1 MFTNLPIHKKL
12 IVVILGICLS
22 GILIFGIIINL
33 IQNRNFQNY
42 LTQMQNN
49 REKQVVRSLA
59 EIYQESGD
67 WDSLPFE
74 FIWGQAVFFAN
85 LRYVTDTN
93 GEVVLL
99 FYNGRRP
106 LEAAAIRSL
115 PIMVRNRQVGTAF
128 FSQTAFRNLL
138 SRQDRLY
145 RKTIYE
151 SIIWSILLTAALS
164 IIVAQILAKKLA
176 APIREM
182 NKLARNISSG
192 NLETR
197 VSYLS
202 GDEIGELGQSIN
214 QLADKLTLVE
224 DLRKKMTADVAHD
237 LRTPLATIHSH
248 LEGMIDEVIPAS
260 PENLESLLEEV
271 DRLTN
276 LVNDLQEISLADRS
290 IQRLKQESIA
300 LDTLIN
306 DVVKKINPLFTHKGV
321 ILELGNT
328 ASVKILSDRD
338 ALAKIMDNLLSNA
351 LKYTPPTKKV
361 RIELKDDPESITI
374 HIIDQGI
381 GISEKDL
388 PFIFER
394 FYRTDQ
400 SRNRESGGFGLGLTI
415 VKELVGALG
424 GKVTVSS
431 AIGQGSTFS
440 VHLPK
445 TEIFINKEAVAK

>member
-12 IVVILGICLS
+12 TVVILGICLGS
-22 GILIFGIIINL
+22 ILIFGIIVNL
-33 IQNRNFQNY
+33 TLNRNFQNY
-42 LTQMQNN
+42 LTQMQIN
-49 REKQVVRSLA
+49 REKQVVSSLA
-59 EIYQESGD
+59 EMYQESGD
-67 WDSLPFE
+67 WGNLPFE
-74 FIWGQAVFFAN
+74 FIWGQSIFFAN
-85 LRYVTDTN
+85 LRYVTDAN
-93 GEVVLL
+93 GEIVLF
-99 FYNGRRP
+99 FYHGRRLLKP
-106 LEAAAIRSL
+106 TMLHSL
-115 PIMVRNRQVGTAF
+115 PILVHNQQVGTAF
-128 FSQTAFRNLL
+128 FGQTAIQNLL

-151 SIIWSILLTAALS
+151 SIIWSILLTATLS
-164 IIVAQILAKKLA
+164 MIIIQIFARKLS
-176 APIREM
+176 APIIEM
-182 NKLARNISSG
+182 NTLARNISNG

-197 VSYLS
+197 VSHLS
-202 GDEIGELGQSIN
+202 HDEIGELGQSIN
-214 QLADKLTLVE
+214 HLTDKLALVE

-260 PENLESLLEEV
+260 PANLESLLEEV
-271 DRLTN
+271 ERLTN

-290 IQRLKQESIA
+290 IQKLKRVPIA

-306 DVVKKINPLFTHKGV
+306 DVVKKITPLFANKGV
-321 ILELGNT
+321 ILELGRIEK
-328 ASVKILSDRD
+328 VEIPSDRG

-351 LKYTPPTKKV
+351 LKYTPTGKKV
-361 RIELKDDPESITI
+361 QIDLEDNHDSISMN
-374 HIIDQGI
+374 IIDQGI

-415 VKELVGALG
+415 VKELVEALG
-424 GKVTVSS
+424 GKITVSS
-431 AIGQGSTFS
+431 TVGQGSTFS

-445 TEIFINKEAVAK
+445 VIEI